1 MWFCAQKSGRQ
12 YISRTDGLI
21 YYAWYGNYSCFL
33 KIIIAFQSEVSYNK
47 EQEMEI
53 FISID
58 WPVRQNINFVHK
70 GGVMLRHR
78 TVPR

>member
-1 MWFCAQKSGRQ
+1 
-12 YISRTDGLI
+12 
-21 YYAWYGNYSCFL
+21 
-33 KIIIAFQSEVSYNK
+33 
-47 EQEMEI
+47 MET

-70 GGVMLRHR
+70 RGGVMLRLR

>member
-1 MWFCAQKSGRQ
+1 
-12 YISRTDGLI
+12 
-21 YYAWYGNYSCFL
+21 
-33 KIIIAFQSEVSYNK
+33 
-47 EQEMEI
+47 MEI

-70 GGVMLRHR
+70 RGVMLRLR